1 MGRDI
6 KLLFIFEDEEEID
19 SDIVFIS
26 KIIKNNNI
34 YSVVKIIYS
43 SENEL
48 VMLLL
53 CIERMEV
60 FKVLNGEV
68 YYLR

>member
-1 MGRDI
+1 M
-6 KLLFIFEDEEEID
+6 LFILEDEEEID

>member
-1 MGRDI
+1 M
-6 KLLFIFEDEEEID
+6 LFILEDEEEID

-48 VMLLL
+48 LMLLL

>member
-1 MGRDI
+1 M
-6 KLLFIFEDEEEID
+6 LFIFEDEEEID

>member
-1 MGRDI
+1 M
-6 KLLFIFEDEEEID
+6 LFIFEDEEEID

-60 FKVLNGEV
+60 FKVFNGEV

>member
-1 MGRDI
+1 M
-6 KLLFIFEDEEEID
+6 LFILEDEEEID

-68 YYLR
+68 CYLR

>member
-1 MGRDI
+1 M
-6 KLLFIFEDEEEID
+6 LFILEDEEEID

-53 CIERMEV
+53 CI
-60 FKVLNGEV
+60 VLIM
-68 YYLR
+68 L

>member
-1 MGRDI
+1 M
-6 KLLFIFEDEEEID
+6 LFILEDEEEID

-43 SENEL
+43 SENDL

>member
-6 KLLFIFEDEEEID
+6 KLLFILEDEEEID

>member
-1 MGRDI
+1 M
-6 KLLFIFEDEEEID
+6 LFILEDEEEID

-68 YYLR
+68 FYLR